1 MLLKKIYELP
11 QPVVDFIR
19 LTGRLGDE
27 KGVNVYVVG
36 GFVRDLFLGVD
47 NFDMDLVVE
56 GDGIA
61 FAQELAHRL
70 TLRLVAHK
78 RFGTA
83 TLLGLEGLK
92 VDIASA
98 RKEIYETPAAL
109 PVVSSG
115 QIEDDLFRR
124 DFTINAMAVS
134 LNAHNFGKVVD
145 FYGGQS
151 DLKSGIVRALHP
163 LSFIDDPTRILRAVR
178 FEQRFDFKIEKKTL
192 AWIRG
197 AVRRQMLHRVQK
209 HRLRDEIVLIFREKI
224 PFKSVRRLSQICGFS
239 YIWPRLRF
247 QKKWA
252 AAFEEVNRKSLWFK
266 EWFPHKR
273 HLEPYVMYMCLFFY
287 PLSVKEIRK
296 AVLAYAFHKRESLRI
311 LSLRENFQGVRRE
324 LLKKNIKPSS
334 VYRALDP
341 LTYEVILLISIL
353 APYPRLIQRVENFLF
368 VYNGQRLHVR
378 GEDLKKLGI
387 KPGPAYKKILQ
398 DLLYAK
404 VDGKVRTKEQ
414 ELEFLRTLAKPG
426 WVP

>member
-11 QPVVDFIR
+11 RPVLDFIR
-19 LTGRLGDE
+19 LTGRVGDE
-27 KGVNVYVVG
+27 KGVNVYAVG

-47 NFDMDLVVE
+47 NFDIDLVVE

-70 TLRLVAHK
+70 SLRLISHR

-83 TLLGLEGLK
+83 TLLGLEGFK

-109 PVVSSG
+109 PVVSFG
-115 QIEDDLFRR
+115 KIEDDLFRR

-134 LNAHNFGKVVD
+134 LSAHDFGKLVD
-145 FYGGQS
+145 FYGGQT
-151 DLKSGIVRALHP
+151 DLKNRVVRALHP

-192 AWIRG
+192 AWIRRT
-197 AVRRQMLHRVQK
+197 VRRQMLHRVQK
-209 HRLRDEIVLIFREKI
+209 HRLRDEIVLIFQEKT
-224 PFKSVRRLSQICGFS
+224 PFKSVRRLSEICGFS
-239 YIWPRLRF
+239 YISPRLRF

-252 AAFEEVNRKSLWFK
+252 VAFAEVGRKALWFK

-273 HLEPYVMYMCLFFY
+273 HLEPYVMYLCLFFY
-287 PLSVKEIRK
+287 PLSAKEIRK
-296 AVLAYAFHKRESLRI
+296 AVFAYAFHKRESLRI
-311 LSLRENFQGVRRE
+311 LSLREDFQSVRRE
-324 LLKKNIKPSS
+324 LLKRNIKPSA

-341 LTYEVILLISIL
+341 LSYEVILLISIL
-353 APYPRLIQRVENFLF
+353 APHPRVVQRIENFLF
-368 VYNGQRLHVR
+368 VYNGQRLHMR
-378 GEDLKKLGI
+378 GEDLAQLGI
-387 KPGPAYKKILQ
+387 RPGPAYKKILQ

-404 VDGKVRTKEQ
+404 IDGTVRTREQ
-414 ELEFLRTLAKPG
+414 ELAFLEKLAVSHK
-426 WVP
+426 